1 MVRTLIVDDDPVSAR
16 VVAKCL
22 ERAGHQVTIRTDGRS
37 GLEAALAEP
46 PDLIILDVMMPG
58 MDGLEVCSA
67 LRAAEVTRD
76 VPVIF
81 VSACGELGD
90 RVSGLDHGADDY
102 LVKPIVPDDLLARV
116 RAALRTK
123 MLQDEL
129 HQALTELRQVGQNR
143 QELVSMLAHDIRGLL
158 GAVSSAVEMARLDLD
173 DLGAR
178 DAHRFLG
185 IAERNTAELVELTT
199 NLLDSYRLDEGRL
212 RPRVQTVNLEALV
225 EDVVERLAGQACFR
239 EARVVVIGDAG
250 MEVLGDRD
258 LLERVLLNLVTNALK
273 FSPVGTTITIE
284 LGSELAPP
292 GGRPGVV
299 VAVRDEGPGIP
310 VDEREHLFERFTP
323 LALPSGKRPVG
334 SGLGL
339 SFCHKVIS
347 LMGGEIW
354 VESVPGYGSTFAF
367 VLPAAASG
375 IRPYGERPSPTKV
388 EAEAGTSRSRVRSIE
403 AAKVRAAPIIPFR
416 NDRNTATR

>member
-1 MVRTLIVDDDPVSAR
+1 MVRALIVDDDPVSAR
-16 VVAKCL
+16 VVGKCL
-22 ERAGHQVTIRTDGRS
+22 ERAGHEVTVRTDGRS

-67 LRAAEVTRD
+67 LSAAEATRD
-76 VPVIF
+76 VPIIF

-90 RVSGLDHGADDY
+90 RVRGLDHGADDY
-102 LVKPIVPDDLLARV
+102 LVKPVTPDDLLARV

-129 HQALTELRQVGQNR
+129 HQALAELRQVGHNR

-173 DLGAR
+173 DLPRR
-178 DAHRFLG
+178 DSHRFLD
-185 IAERNTAELVELTT
+185 IAERNTSELVELTT
-199 NLLDSYRLDEGRL
+199 NLLDTYRLEEGRL
-212 RPRVQTVNLEALV
+212 RPRVQIVNLAALV
-225 EDVVERLAGQACFR
+225 EDVVERLDGQARFR
-239 EARVVVIGDAG
+239 DARVVVAGDG
-250 MEVLGDRD
+250 PESVLGDRD
-258 LLERVLLNLVTNALK
+258 LLERVLVNLVTNALK

-284 LGSELAPP
+284 LGSELVPP
-292 GGRPGVV
+292 NGSPGIV

-339 SFCHKVIS
+339 SFCHKVIA

-354 VESVPGYGSTFAF
+354 VESVPGHGSTFAF

-375 IRPYGERPSPTKV
+375 IRPYGERASSPKAD
-388 EAEAGTSRSRVRSIE
+388 AETGAGRSRVTSID
-403 AAKVRAAPIIPFR
+403 AAKARAAAIIPFR
-416 NDRNTATR
+416 NDRSTATK